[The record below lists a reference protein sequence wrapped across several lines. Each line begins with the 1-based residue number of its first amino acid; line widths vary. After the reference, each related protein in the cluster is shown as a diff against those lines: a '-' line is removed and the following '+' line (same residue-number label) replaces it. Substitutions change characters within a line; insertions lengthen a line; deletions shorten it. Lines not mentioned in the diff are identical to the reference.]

1 MPVKVGCLQCQLT
14 APRIRKE
21 VDAILEEAM
30 FPCTVCDDGANEM
43 WIWSRVVIST
53 LNRTAE
59 HISHAG
65 PTHRPHSS
73 PVDLRR
79 CVLFRIFAAI
89 DIETIVK

>member
-1 MPVKVGCLQCQLT
+1 MRSLKKPCFRALCVMT
-14 APRIRKE
+14 A
-21 VDAILEEAM
+21 
-30 FPCTVCDDGANEM
+30 ANEL